1 MLRTALISALALAAV
16 LPAAAQAH
24 VTLQPNTGVAG
35 AYTRLDVRVPN
46 ERDDAS
52 TNKVEVQFPEGF
64 AAASFQPVPGWDVK
78 VTRKTL
84 DTPIQTDD
92 GEITEG
98 VDTITWTASSDAD
111 AIPPGAFEDFGL
123 SVQIPGKAGDKL
135 TFKALQT
142 YTGGE
147 VVRWIGAED
156 SDNPAPVVSVTG
168 EDAAADAPAAT
179 ATPAATEAA
188 AASTDDGSGNGLAI
202 VALIVGGLGLI
213 VGAAGLIAARR
224 AKAAV

>member
-1 MLRTALISALALAAV
+1 MLRTALITSLALAAA
-16 LPAAAQAH
+16 LPAVAQAH
-24 VTLQPNTGVAG
+24 VTLQPNTGPAG

-52 TNKVEVQFPEGF
+52 TTKVEVQFPDGF
-64 AAASFQPVPGWDVK
+64 AAASYEPVPGWTVK
-78 VTRKTL
+78 VGKKTL

-98 VDTITWTASSDAD
+98 VDTITWTADSEAD
-111 AIPPGAFEDFGL
+111 AIPPGAFQDFGL

-147 VVRWIGAED
+147 VVRWIGGED
-156 SDNPAPVVSVTG
+156 SDNPAPVVSVTAG
-168 EDAAADAPAAT
+168 ESASAAPAAT
-179 ATPAATEAA
+179 ATPVATQGATV
-188 AASTDDGSGNGLAI
+188 STDDDNSLA
-202 VALIVGGLGLI
+202 VMALIVGALGL
-213 VGAAGLIAARR
+213 VAGIAGVLAARR
-224 AKAAV
+224 AKAVG